1 MDKHSDIWHDLEAK
15 ESFLEP
21 KQRCIHELSN
31 LMQEGREGE
40 VGNV

>member
-21 KQRCIHELSN
+21 KQMSIHPNPTHL
-31 LMQEGREGE
+31 
-40 VGNV
+40 